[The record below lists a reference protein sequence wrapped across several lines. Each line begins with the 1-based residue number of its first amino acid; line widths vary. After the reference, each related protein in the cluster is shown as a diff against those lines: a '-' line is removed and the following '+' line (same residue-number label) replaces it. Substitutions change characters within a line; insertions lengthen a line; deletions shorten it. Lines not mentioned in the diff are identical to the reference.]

1 MLGAHYVLG
10 ITLGT
15 CFPRH
20 HSRYKL
26 LVEFHFK
33 LLEQLWPVPCSVC
46 GPEIH
51 RDPESILTSIIVPNI
66 RAVPCLVLTFYCL
79 PLIGQTWVS
88 RGTPSCQDTG
98 ALSVSSLQPLVGDGL
113 ARWGS
118 SWGSCQWWLPK
129 SWEKQWKVVSVS
141 HNLSFTEGGGQRCH
155 PTDHQPLG
163 PRGARKDALQAEPTS
178 PLLTTFLTVT
188 TSACHLDF
196 IYLTIFFQFL
206 SFKNLNLILSN
217 NINEITVWGCVC
229 IAKTKVFYTKMTVP
243 FFPVEAAWFLC
254 VATRLL
260 GITTYCPGLSFG

>member
-1 MLGAHYVLG
+1 MLG

-15 CFPRH
+15 CFPFH
-20 HSRYKL
+20 HSRCKL
-26 LVEFHFK
+26 LVELHFK
-33 LLEQLWPVPCSVC
+33 LLEQLWPVPCRVC

-88 RGTPSCQDTG
+88 RGTPSCRDTG
-98 ALSVSSLQPLVGDGL
+98 ALSVSSLQPLVGVGL

-118 SWGSCQWWLPK
+118 CWGSRQWWLPK
-129 SWEKQWKVVSVS
+129 SWEKQWEVVSVS
-141 HNLSFTEGGGQRCH
+141 PSLSFTEGAGQRCH

-217 NINEITVWGCVC
+217 NINEITV
-229 IAKTKVFYTKMTVP
+229 
-243 FFPVEAAWFLC
+243 
-254 VATRLL
+254 
-260 GITTYCPGLSFG
+260 